1 MTITGHSALAK
12 DEIERMVRDAETHAA
27 EDKRRREEAEVR
39 NHADSTVY
47 QTEKLLKDQ
56 GEKFTDE
63 EKREVESALAD
74 LKSKL
79 AGNDIEAIRSST
91 EALLRASQAFAQRL
105 YQQASAQDGASGS
118 GDGSSASAGEPT
130 NDDEVVDAEI
140 VDEGRG

>member
-12 DEIERMVRDAETHAA
+12 DEIERMIRDAETHAA

-56 GEKFTDE
+56 GEKFTEE

-79 AGNDIEAIRSST
+79 AGNDVEAIRSST

-105 YQQASAQDGASGS
+105 YQQASAQDGSSAA
-118 GDGSSASAGEPT
+118 GDGAGASAGEST
-130 NDDEVVDAEI
+130 GDDEVVDAEI